1 MSVREIL
8 LFVDKKGCNFR
19 NLSSALIFQTKQRAS
34 AGVGVDVK
42 QAKAISESDENYL
55 KLWKHGYLRNGNP
68 EILRNT
74 LVWVLGLNFALRAG
88 QEHRNL
94 RMKNFQLS
102 VGIDE
107 DGKQYLEYKEDVSKT
122 NSGGLAHNHLK
133 RKTVKAHENNDQ
145 PERCPV
151 RLYKEYMAHVPK
163 DAPANSFYLRT
174 VPTNYR
180 YFFPD
185 V

>member
-1 MSVREIL
+1 M
-8 LFVDKKGCNFR
+8 
-19 NLSSALIFQTKQRAS
+19 KQRAS

-42 QAKAISESDENYL
+42 QAKIISESDENYL
-55 KLWKHGYLRNGNP
+55 REHGYLGNGNP
-68 EILRNT
+68 EILSNT

-94 RMKNFQLS
+94 RMKNCQLS

-107 DGKQYLEYKEDVSKT
+107 DGKQYLEYKEDFSKT

-133 RKTVKAHENNDQ
+133 RKTVRAYKNNDQ

-163 DAPANSFYLRT
+163 MPPPIPSI
-174 VPTNYR
+174 
-180 YFFPD
+180 
-185 V
+185 